1 MPPTGKLSDDEI
13 QRLIAWVKMGAP
25 DPRKEVAAVAPQ
37 PAGIDFEKARAFWA
51 FRKIQQVSVPA
62 VRQTAW
68 VRSPID
74 NFVLA
79 QLERNGL
86 RPAPPAD
93 KHAWLRRITFDLIGL
108 PPTPREIEDY
118 LSDTSATGSAAGRGP
133 TPGFS
138 ALWRTLGPP
147 LAGLGAFRG
156 NQRTR
161 VRQ

>member
-1 MPPTGKLSDDEI
+1 
-13 QRLIAWVKMGAP
+13 MGAP
-25 DPRKEVAAVAPQ
+25 DPRKEVTAVAPQ

-86 RPAPPAD
+86 KPAPSAD

-108 PPTPREIEDY
+108 PPTPREIEAY
-118 LSDTSATGSAAGRGP
+118 ISDTIRSGSTASRGP

-138 ALWRTLGPP
+138 TLWRTLGPP
-147 LAGLGAFRG
+147 LAGLGALCG